1 MAIGESN
8 LDPVSADEDEL
19 RKKLSDHF
27 MLLRDLKDSERL
39 RNELEHTT
47 LALNLY
53 DEYKKQKKKRR
64 KA

>member
-1 MAIGESN
+1 MAIGERN

-39 RNELEHTT
+39 RNELGHTT

-53 DEYKKQKKKRR
+53 DEYKKQKKKSR